1 MKINQDGGNYVE
13 YYVAQIINGICQ
25 GSVYALMAIGYSV
38 IVGMTNLVT
47 FAFGEII
54 MIGAFSGYYVATY
67 FTTNLFAILVASF
80 LGAFV
85 IGYFV
90 YITCYHHFLNAPRYI
105 AQVCTIGA
113 SMVLKNVAQIVF
125 GPNQKPMLGI
135 VANAFYEIGPLRISR
150 LQIAIILV
158 VVITSTA
165 LAMLYNK
172 TRLGIAFRA
181 VSQEKTAAY
190 MVGINVKKTIMLGNC
205 VGCGLGG
212 IAGVLIAIYYQ
223 NVIANMGELYSIK
236 AFSSSVLGGL
246 TDIRWS
252 AIGGLLIGLVEN
264 LGISLTSAS
273 LRNIFAFV
281 FMMIVLLIK
290 PTGLGNKKGGIRR

>member
-1 MKINQDGGNYVE
+1 ME